1 MQPIMAEQTPILPKS
16 TTSASNFERIL
27 IISFGCRRIVQC
39 WSGQA

>member
-1 MQPIMAEQTPILPKS
+1 MQPIMAEQTPILPN